1 MSEVE
6 IPNNEI
12 VGRLLFVKSI
22 IIIKFDSLNAVRY
35 INYMQKKSLNSLT
48 GKLIIAIGSMMLLV
62 GLFVAY
68 VFKSQHPEIRLGLIL
83 AYGGFFVI
91 TISFILCSILYSI
104 VTKPISVLVDGMSKL
119 SKGDMDYRLHINSK
133 DEIGILAH
141 SFNEMAEELKQ
152 YRDKMENWT
161 KSLEDEVEK
170 KTAEIVKAQEQ
181 LVNAEKLASLGR
193 MSAGVAHELNSPL
206 TGIVTFG
213 HLMLKRLTPDR
224 TQDIEDTKVI
234 IEQAER
240 CSKIVRGLLGFSR
253 KTASEKSVVNLNKL
267 VENTID
273 MVKNQAKF
281 HDIVFKLNLDGSLP
295 AILIDSNQIQ
305 QVFLNLLINA
315 ADAMEENGAIIISSE
330 TINDSGRTY
339 AELKFCDTG
348 TGIPSD
354 IAGKIFEPFFTTKP
368 VGKGTGLGLSV
379 SYGIIKK
386 HEGSISVANEPGS
399 GACFVVRLPVNA
411 E

>member
-1 MSEVE
+1 
-6 IPNNEI
+6 
-12 VGRLLFVKSI
+12 
-22 IIIKFDSLNAVRY
+22 
-35 INYMQKKSLNSLT
+35 MQKKSINSLT
-48 GKLIIAIGSMMLLV
+48 GKLILAIGSMMLII

-68 VFKSQHPEIRLGLIL
+68 VFIRQHPEIRLELIL
-83 AYGGFFVI
+83 AYGGFFVLA
-91 TISFILCSILYSI
+91 ISFVLCIILYNI
-104 VTKPISVLVDGMSKL
+104 VTKPISILVDAMNKL
-119 SKGDMDYRLHINSK
+119 SKGDMDYRLNINSK

-141 SFNEMAEELKQ
+141 SFDEMAEELKQ
-152 YRDKMENWT
+152 YKDKMENWT
-161 KSLEDEVEK
+161 KCLEDEVEK
-170 KTAEIVKAQEQ
+170 KTAEIFKAQEQ

-213 HLMLKRLTPDR
+213 HLMLKRLSPDR
-224 TQDIEDTKVI
+224 KQDIEDTKVI

-253 KTASEKSVVNLNKL
+253 KTSSEKTAANLNKL
-267 VENTID
+267 LENTID

-295 AILIDSNQIQ
+295 AILIDANQIQ

-315 ADAMEENGAIIISSE
+315 ADAMQEKGEITISSG
-330 TINDSGRTY
+330 IVNDSGKTY

-348 TGIPSD
+348 PGIPSD
-354 IAGKIFEPFFTTKP
+354 VAGKIFEPFFTTKP

-386 HEGSISVANEPGS
+386 HEGTISVASEQGN
-399 GACFVVRLPVNA
+399 GACFIVRLPVSA
-411 E
+411 Q